1 MAIETTLPEFRDW
14 SMAAVRLLQGVVYLD
29 EGSVWGII
37 CSNRSRLDEYFARI
51 GLAVIV
57 DEAEGFAFL
66 RQFEE
71 EESGNGYDSLPK
83 LFRKSRL
90 SYDATLLCVLL
101 RNELRR
107 FEEED
112 FDNQRCVVKTSDL
125 FELWKPFFSMNSDEV
140 KLMKGLRAAIGD
152 LEELK
157 FVRRFSDEPEEWEI
171 RRILKAR
178 MPVAKL
184 ECLLG
189 QLRETHQRRT
199 EKSVYH
205 DSHE

>member
-1 MAIETTLPEFRDW
+1 MAIETTLPEFREW
-14 SMAAVRLLQGVVYLD
+14 SLAAVRLLQGVVYLD
-29 EGSVWGII
+29 DAPVWAII
-37 CSNRSRLDEYFARI
+37 CSNRSRLEEYFARI
-51 GLAVIV
+51 GLAVVV
-57 DEAEGFAFL
+57 DETEGFAFL

-71 EESGNGYDSLPK
+71 EEFGERYDTLPK

-101 RNELRR
+101 RDELRR

-125 FELWKPFFSMNSDEV
+125 FDSWKTFFSTSADEV
-140 KLMKGLRAAIGD
+140 KLMKSLKAAIAD

-157 FVRRFSDEPEEWEI
+157 FIRRFSDEPEEWEI

-178 MPVAKL
+178 MPVGKL
-184 ECLLG
+184 ESLLE
-189 QLRETHQRRT
+189 QLIVARQRRT
-199 EKSVYH
+199 ETPAP
-205 DSHE
+205 

>member
-1 MAIETTLPEFRDW
+1 MDET
-14 SMAAVRLLQGVVYLD
+14 
-29 EGSVWGII
+29 
-37 CSNRSRLDEYFARI
+37 
-51 GLAVIV
+51 
-57 DEAEGFAFL
+57 EGFAFL

-71 EESGNGYDSLPK
+71 EELADGYDAIPK

-90 SYDATLLCVLL
+90 SYDATFLCVLL
-101 RNELRR
+101 RDEMRR

-125 FELWKPFFSMNSDEV
+125 FELWKSFFSIGSDEV
-140 KLMKGLRAAIGD
+140 KLMKGLRAAIND

-178 MPVAKL
+178 MPLAKL
-184 ECLLG
+184 ELLLE
-189 QLRETHQRRT
+189 QLQAAFQRRT
-199 EKSVYH
+199 EKSVT
-205 DSHE
+205 HESNE

>member
-1 MAIETTLPEFRDW
+1 MTIEATLPEFREW
-14 SMAAVRLLQGVVYLD
+14 STAAVRLLQGVVYMD
-29 EGSVWGII
+29 DGPVWGII

-51 GLAVIV
+51 GLSLVV

-71 EESGNGYDSLPK
+71 EELADGYDAIPK

-101 RNELRR
+101 RDELRR

-125 FELWKPFFSMNSDEV
+125 FELWKAFFSISSDEV
-140 KLMKGLRAAIGD
+140 KLMKGLRSAISD

-184 ECLLG
+184 EMLLA
-189 QLRETHQRRT
+189 QLQAAFQRRT
-199 EKSVYH
+199 EKSVTH
-205 DSHE
+205 ESHE

>member
-1 MAIETTLPEFRDW
+1 MTIEVTLPEFREW
-14 SMAAVRLLQGVVYLD
+14 STAAVRLLQGVVYMD
-29 EGSVWGII
+29 DGPVWGII
-37 CSNRSRLDEYFARI
+37 GSNRSRLDEYFARI
-51 GLAVIV
+51 GLALVV

-66 RQFEE
+66 RQIEE
-71 EESGNGYDSLPK
+71 EELADGYDAIPK

-101 RNELRR
+101 RDELRR

-125 FELWKPFFSMNSDEV
+125 FELWKAFFSISSDEV
-140 KLMKGLRAAIGD
+140 KLMKGLRSAISD

-157 FVRRFSDEPEEWEI
+157 FVRRFSNEPEEWEI

-184 ECLLG
+184 ELLLE
-189 QLRETHQRRT
+189 QLQAAFQRRT
-199 EKSVYH
+199 EKNG
-205 DSHE
+205 DP

>member
-1 MAIETTLPEFRDW
+1 MTIEATLPEFREW
-14 SMAAVRLLQGVVYLD
+14 SVAAVRLLQGVVYKD
-29 EGSVWGII
+29 DGPVWGII

-51 GLAVIV
+51 GLALVV
-57 DEAEGFAFL
+57 DEAEGFAFP

-71 EESGNGYDSLPK
+71 EELEDGYNAIPK

-101 RNELRR
+101 RDELRR

-125 FELWKPFFSMNSDEV
+125 FELCKAFFSISSDEV
-140 KLMKGLRAAIGD
+140 KLTKGLRAAIGD

-184 ECLLG
+184 ELLLE
-189 QLRETHQRRT
+189 QLQAAFQRRT
-199 EKSVYH
+199 EKSVTH
-205 DSHE
+205 ESHE

>member
-1 MAIETTLPEFRDW
+1 MVVETLPEFREW
-14 SMAAVRLLQGVVYLD
+14 FTAAVRLLQGVVYLD
-29 EGSVWGII
+29 DGPVWGVI
-37 CSNRSRLDEYFARI
+37 CSNRSRLEEYFARI
-51 GLAVIV
+51 GLALIV

-71 EESGNGYDSLPK
+71 QELGDGYEGLPK

-101 RNELRR
+101 RDELRR
-107 FEEED
+107 FEEEE
-112 FDNQRCVVKTSDL
+112 FDDQRCVVKTSDL
-125 FELWKPFFSMNSDEV
+125 FDSWKSFFSTTADDV
-140 KLMKGLRAAIGD
+140 RLMKGLRAAIAD

-178 MPVAKL
+178 VPVSKL
-184 ECLLG
+184 ES
-189 QLRETHQRRT
+189 LREQLAEALKRRGET
-199 EKSVYH
+199 AKSH
-205 DSHE
+205 DQSQ

>member
-1 MAIETTLPEFRDW
+1 MAIEATLPEFRDW
-14 SMAAVRLLQGVVYLD
+14 SVGAVRLLQGVVYLD
-29 EGSVWGII
+29 DGPVWGVI

-51 GLAVIV
+51 GLALVV
-57 DEAEGFAFL
+57 DETEGFAFL
-66 RQFEE
+66 RQFDEDELEE
-71 EESGNGYDSLPK
+71 GYDALPK

-101 RNELRR
+101 RDELRQ
-107 FEEED
+107 FEEEE
-112 FDNQRCVVKTSDL
+112 FDNQRCVVKTTDL
-125 FELWKPFFSMNSDEV
+125 FELWKAFFSIGSDEV

-178 MPVAKL
+178 VPVTKL
-184 ECLLG
+184 ECLLD
-189 QLRETHQRRT
+189 QLQKAYQQRT
-199 EKSVYH
+199 ENR
-205 DSHE
+205 